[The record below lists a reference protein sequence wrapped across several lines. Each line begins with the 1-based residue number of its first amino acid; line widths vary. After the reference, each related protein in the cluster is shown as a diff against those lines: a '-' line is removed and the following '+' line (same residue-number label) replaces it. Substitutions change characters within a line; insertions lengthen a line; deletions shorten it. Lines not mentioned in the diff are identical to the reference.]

1 VRPNARTA
9 LLVGGLAFVA
19 VFAAMTVVVALE
31 HGVSIV
37 VVLSVGIILMLG
49 LALIGALREPP
60 DR

>member
-1 VRPNARTA
+1 MRPNARTV

-19 VFAAMTVVVALE
+19 VFAAMTLVVALE
-31 HGVSIV
+31 HGVNIV

>member
-1 VRPNARTA
+1 V

-19 VFAAMTVVVALE
+19 VFAAMTLVVALE